1 MTKII
6 MQNSELW
13 TFKKIQ
19 SLVGL
24 ETELLKK
31 QVRNIQNRIA
41 AFEHRYGKADRDSL
55 YGQVDDMELIEWEG
69 EIETMNRMQKKLTSL
84 EQIAYEYE

>member
-19 SLVGL
+19 SLVCL

-41 AFEHRYGKADRDSL
+41 DFEHRYGKLDRDSL